1 MNWLPLDDEGEGVLR
16 RAPAGCL
23 FLFYCLTLQLGLS
36 SESFVLSVSVA
47 FFAMTGWVLLG
58 SYPFA
63 KGSPPV
69 LFLILAFSLLGGY
82 SIFLRIHQ
90 EISLPPVLRGE
101 GVVREIRPWGRS
113 TVALADFKEG
123 RFLLK
128 GEASASLKAGDRIF
142 VAAALSALKRAE
154 DARGFDEKLYW
165 RGMG

>member
-1 MNWLPLDDEGEGVLR
+1 MNWLPLDDEGEGVLS

-36 SESFVLSVSVA
+36 SESFIFSVTVA
-47 FFAMTGWVLLG
+47 FFAMAGWVLLG

-63 KGSPPV
+63 KGSLPV

-90 EISLPPVLRGE
+90 KISLPPVLRGE

-123 RFLLK
+123 RFL
-128 GEASASLKAGDRIF
+128 
-142 VAAALSALKRAE
+142 
-154 DARGFDEKLYW
+154 
-165 RGMG
+165 